1 MKKITVSILL
11 AVLALGLF
19 TGIASAQ
26 ATETQVGTMHD
37 YMVTALADALNLT
50 VADVDARLTAGETMY
65 DIALAE
71 GIAEADMQT
80 FLTNVH
86 TKAINAAIA
95 DGTITQA
102 QADRM
107 IARGLRG
114 TGMMGA
120 GYGTG
125 SRMGAGD
132 GACTGTDTRTRMG
145 TGMHGG
151 GRWQQ
156 VNP

>member
-1 MKKITVSILL
+1 MKKISIAVLL
-11 AVLALGLF
+11 ALLALGLF

-26 ATETQVGTMHD
+26 TTVTVNGYLHD
-37 YMVTALADALNLT
+37 YMVAALADALNLT
-50 VADVDARLTAGETMY
+50 VDEVDARIDAGDTMY

-71 GIAEADMQT
+71 GIAVEDMQT
-80 FLTNVH
+80 FLTGIR
-86 TKAINAAIA
+86 TTAINAAVA
-95 DGTITQA
+95 DGVITQA

-114 TGMMGA
+114 TGMMGT
-120 GYGTG
+120 GSG
-125 SRMGAGD
+125 SRMGT
-132 GACTGTDTRTRMG
+132 GACTGTGTGTRTG
-145 TGMHGG
+145 SGMHGG

>member
-1 MKKITVSILL
+1 MKKISISILL

-19 TGIASAQ
+19 TGFASAQ
-26 ATETQVGTMHD
+26 TTETERGLMHD
-37 YMVTALADALNLT
+37 YMVAALAGTLNLS
-50 VADVDARLTAGETMY
+50 VEDVDARLTAGETMY

-80 FLTNVH
+80 FLTGVR
-86 TKAINAAIA
+86 TTAINAAVA
-95 DGTITQA
+95 DGVITQA

-114 TGMMGA
+114 PGMMGS
-120 GYGTG
+120 GMGRGTG
-125 SRMGAGD
+125 
-132 GACTGTDTRTRMG
+132 TGTGVCDGTG
-145 TGMHGG
+145 TGMRSGSGMHGRG
-151 GRWQQ
+151 QQ